1 MGNRKKPESTGASLP
16 PSQRSSRGCAPG
28 SDIFRRRRTRCG
40 RAPLRGDTL
49 KGCDLKARGETPGIT
64 RANRAVGST
73 PAPRIL
79 AINPG
84 STSTKL
90 SLFEAGNEKIP
101 HTVLHPAAQLKP
113 FQRIMDQAEFRLNL
127 VRAFLESQSID
138 LKSLQAVVARGG
150 LLKPIPSGVY
160 AVNPAMLADLLEA
173 RFGEHASNLGAVLAH
188 RIAREADCP
197 AYIVDPVVVDEMEDV
212 ARLSGLPELRRKSI
226 FHALNHKSAAREA
239 ARMIGKAYEKS
250 CIIVAHMGG
259 GISVGAHRNGRVID
273 VNNALDGDGP
283 FAPERSGSL
292 PVGQLVNLCFSGT
305 FTLAEMKRKLVGN
318 GGLVAFRGSNSFTD
332 LKKAADAGNADAVLL
347 YEGMAYKISQEIAK
361 HSATLKGRIDCIVL
375 TGGLANDNAFTAKII
390 ERIKHLAPVRVI
402 PGEREML
409 SLARGALAVLTKQEK
424 PMEYT

>member
-1 MGNRKKPESTGASLP
+1 MSNRKKPELTG
-16 PSQRSSRGCAPG
+16 RNG
-28 SDIFRRRRTRCG
+28 S
-40 RAPLRGDTL
+40 
-49 KGCDLKARGETPGIT
+49 
-64 RANRAVGST
+64 VGST
-73 PAPRIL
+73 TAFRIL

-90 SLFEAGNEKIP
+90 SLFEAESEKMQ
-101 HTVLHPAAQLKP
+101 HTVSHPAAQLKP
-113 FQRIMDQAEFRLNL
+113 FQRIVDQSEFRLNL
-127 VRAFLESQSID
+127 VCTFLSSQSIG

-160 AVNPAMLADLLEA
+160 AVNKAMLDDLLVA

-188 RIAREADCP
+188 RIAQEAGCP
-197 AYIVDPVVVDEMEDV
+197 AYIVDPVVVDEMEDI
-212 ARLSGLPELRRKSI
+212 ARFSGLPELRRKSI

-239 ARMIGKAYEKS
+239 ARIIGKAYEES

-259 GISVGAHRNGRVID
+259 GISVGAHRNGCVID

-292 PVGQLVNLCFSGT
+292 PVGQLVNLCFSGSV
-305 FTLAEMKRKLVGN
+305 TLAEMKRKLVGG
-318 GGLVAFRGSNSFTD
+318 GGLVAYRGSNSFTE
-332 LKKAADAGNADAVLL
+332 LKKAMDDGDAKAVLL
-347 YEGMAYKISQEIAK
+347 YEAMAYKVSQEIAK

-375 TGGLANDNAFTAKII
+375 TGGLANDDTFTTKII
-390 ERIKHLAPVRVI
+390 ERVRHLASVQVI

-409 SLARGALAVLTKQEK
+409 SLARGALAVLAKQEK